1 MEDHTEAGEFS
12 AEQTAYVICRPFL
25 RERPIFFGAPAPHGF
40 FIGEELY
47 YEFV

>member
-1 MEDHTEAGEFS
+1 MEDHTAAGEFS

-25 RERPIFFGAPAPHGF
+25 RERPIFLARPRRTD